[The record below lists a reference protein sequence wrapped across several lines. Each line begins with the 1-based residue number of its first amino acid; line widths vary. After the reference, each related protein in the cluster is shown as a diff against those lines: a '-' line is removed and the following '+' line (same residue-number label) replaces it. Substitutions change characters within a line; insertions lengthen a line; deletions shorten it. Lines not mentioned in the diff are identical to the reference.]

1 MMERMM
7 NEIIKRFG
15 FEAEVTIQ
23 FCTFCEAF
31 EKGLM
36 IKERVIEEYENI
48 LKRGMVIDFND

>member
-7 NEIIKRFG
+7 NEVIKRFG

-36 IKERVIEEYENI
+36 TKERVIEEYENI
-48 LKRGMVIDFND
+48 MKGRF